1 MPTVCLLTVW
11 ATEWTNL
18 NMSGAGVPV
27 KWGPGW
33 TLWTC
38 LLVPLQCD
46 PFCISLNMSDG
57 RMVPVRWGPIWTSLN
72 VSSGVGPGMWVWNL
86 VQTWDWCYVQRE
98 GWSWS
103 PVQMGGGCKE
113 IPLWTEW
120 LTGRHEWK
128 HYLPATS
135 LVGGKNFKQ
144 FNILPFRFSLRFT
157 CHFASLNCT
166 WPQLT
171 EKIVANEAWL
181 FTFCHS
187 MMSMLLRTT
196 STLTPV
202 NQGCIQMN

>member
-1 MPTVCLLTVW
+1 MAGWSLYGEVQFEQVWTCPVGWDLVCGCGILYRPGTG
-11 ATEWTNL
+11 A
-18 NMSGAGVPV
+18 MCRGRAGAGA
-27 KWGPGW
+27 
-33 TLWTC
+33 LY
-38 LLVPLQCD
+38 
-46 PFCISLNMSDG
+46 
-57 RMVPVRWGPIWTSLN
+57 RW
-72 VSSGVGPGMWVWNL
+72 
-86 VQTWDWCYVQRE
+86 
-98 GWSWS
+98 
-103 PVQMGGGCKE
+103 GGCKE